1 MANGS
6 VALAT
11 VTMKKDI
18 AFPNFA
24 AAILSA
30 MVFATAAAT
39 KKLVLIN
46 NL

>member
-18 AFPNFA
+18 AFLNFA
-24 AAILSA
+24 AAILNA
-30 MVFATAAAT
+30 MEFAIAVAI
-39 KKLVLIN
+39 KKQALTN
-46 NL
+46 N